1 MNNSN
6 NFSKIHLITSFY
18 FIDKTDEKSLLRNNE
33 ITTCLLKNLEC
44 YYIKKI
50 HLYVDNDIAL
60 DKLYKLCNEE
70 NKNKINVVKI
80 GLQPLYSDL
89 FQYAMDNLNDKIC
102 MISNSDIYL
111 YKVDNNLLNKLS
123 NNVFALS
130 RHESDFK
137 CHVLGWGS
145 HDAFIFYPNY
155 ISRNILNNI
164 KHLQNVAGSDD
175 SIINNLVDCGLK
187 LYNPCFQIM
196 IIHLH
201 NSEVRTYDSKK
212 IAHGK
217 YFIKQE
223 YLNWNNTDI
232 LDEYVFYKGL
242 DYVGEDIYFKP
253 NCCLDELRNISNN
266 NPNIIAFNTL
276 GFFKGYID
284 INKLKS
290 TDWINDKTN
299 HGIYIK
305 KSFSYLSN

>member
-1 MNNSN
+1 MNELNNS
-6 NFSKIHLITSFY
+6 SQIHLITSFY
-18 FIDKTDEKSLLRNNE
+18 FIDKTDEKSLLRNVE
-33 ITTCLLKNLEC
+33 ISDCLQKNLEC
-44 YYIKKI
+44 SSIEKI
-50 HLYVDNDIAL
+50 HLYVDNDLAL
-60 DKLYKLCNEE
+60 SKLYQLYNEE
-70 NKNKINVVKI
+70 NKNKINIIKI

-89 FQYAMDNLNDKIC
+89 FQYAIDNLNDKIC

-145 HDAFIFYPNY
+145 HDAFIFYPKY
-155 ISRNILNNI
+155 INKNILKNI
-164 KHLQNVAGSDD
+164 QHVQNISGSDD
-175 SIINNLVDCGLK
+175 SIINNLVDSGLK
-187 LYNPCFQIM
+187 LYNPCFQII

-201 NSEVRTYDSKK
+201 NSEVRTYNSQK

-223 YLNWNNTDI
+223 YLNWNIGDI
-232 LDEYVFYKGL
+232 FDEYIFYKGL
-242 DYVGEDIYFKP
+242 DYIGNDIYFKP
-253 NCCLDELRNISNN
+253 NCSLDEQRNISNN
-266 NPNIIAFNTL
+266 NPNVIAFNTL
-276 GFFKGYID
+276 GFFKDYID
-284 INKLKS
+284 IHKLKS